1 MIPGR
6 GSHRRWEFML
16 LPAETD
22 EHMLRASTIDS
33 LLAPWIANAKCMVI
47 RGYSSRS
54 YGEPRM

>member
-1 MIPGR
+1 
-6 GSHRRWEFML
+6 ML

-33 LLAPWIANAKCMVI
+33 LLAPWIENAKCTVI